1 MERLVI
7 QGRAPLNGTIT
18 ASGNKNAAL
27 KLLPA
32 CILTEE
38 PVTLHNVPDIDDV
51 RAMIAILQ
59 KLGVSAENLGQGSW
73 RIHAKDLS
81 SHVID
86 HELGSRIRASIVLA
100 GPLLARSGRI
110 ELPPPGG
117 DVIGRRRVD
126 THILALKALGA
137 QFEMDDSFT
146 FTAKELLGTDILL
159 DEASVTATENTVM
172 AACLAKGT
180 TIIRNAA
187 SEPHVQD
194 LCRFLNKLGAQI
206 EGIGS
211 NVLTIHG
218 VDRLGGGEYRIG
230 ADYLE
235 VCSFIGAAA
244 VTRGRVRIK
253 HASPE
258 HLSMIEMVFNRLGVH
273 WESEGDDVI
282 VPEYQPLKII
292 PDLGDQIPEIKAQ
305 PWPAF
310 PSDLMSIALII
321 ATQAEGTVLFHEWMY
336 DSRFY
341 FTDKLSYMGARIVL
355 CDPHRCLVQGPSRLR
370 GEPERITSPDIR
382 AGMALLLAA
391 LCAEGTTVIRNI
403 VQVDRGYQNVD
414 GKLRDLGA
422 KIERQPDD

>member
-1 MERLVI
+1 MERFVI
-7 QGRAPLNGTIT
+7 QGRNPLNGTIT

-51 RAMIAILQ
+51 RAMIHILQ
-59 KLGVSAENLGQGSW
+59 KLGVNAENLGKGSW
-73 RIHAKDLS
+73 RIHAKDLTT
-81 SHVID
+81 HVID
-86 HELGSRIRASIVLA
+86 QELGSRIRASIVLA
-100 GPLLARSGRI
+100 GPMLARLGQI

-137 QFEMDDSFT
+137 QFEMNGRFT
-146 FTAKELLGTDILL
+146 FTAKELRGADILL

-172 AACLAKGT
+172 AAVLAKGT

-187 SEPHVQD
+187 SEPHIQD
-194 LCRFLNKLGAQI
+194 LCQFLNKLGAQI

-218 VDRLGGGEYRIG
+218 VDRLNGGEFRIG

-253 HASPE
+253 QASPE
-258 HLSMIEMVFNRLGVH
+258 HLSMIALVFNRLGVH

-282 VPEYQPLKII
+282 VPEYQPLKIV

-310 PSDLMSIALII
+310 PSDLMSIALIV

-355 CDPHRCLVQGPSRLR
+355 CDPHRCLVQGPSQLR
-370 GEPERITSPDIR
+370 GEPERISSPDIR

-403 VQVDRGYQNVD
+403 AQVDRGYQNVD
-414 GKLRDLGA
+414 GKLRELGA
-422 KIERQPDD
+422 KIERQPED